1 MFYIFTISSFGL
13 ISTAI
18 LTNLN
23 KSVFGAKLFLSF
35 NRRLY
40 SSYIIQSP
48 NWSDLKI
55 DRKFKQWLGGFIDGF
70 GSFSREYTYSG
81 QKNLHISFRLNVVNK
96 DILNELHKKYGGFL
110 STYYKCN
117 GSGYTI
123 YEITETKGIR
133 SFLYDINGFLRNP
146 ISILE
151 FNDMCSKF
159 NIKSLYLN
167 KSFKQKPLSFK
178 NAWLAGLVDSQS
190 SKYLIKLNNNTW
202 ELYWII
208 TIFNWG
214 NYSLS
219 SINGISKYGGEVVNN
234 TINFSDKYHQMEIL
248 NLKQY
253 FYQYSLDY
261 CLQDKMS
268 LVSEILDI
276 KRILHYN
283 NPCTTKKGYLAVLR
297 LNELSKKI

>member
-1 MFYIFTISSFGL
+1 MPLLYIFIISSFGI

-23 KSVFGAKLFLSF
+23 KSVFGAKQ
-35 NRRLY
+35 Y
-40 SSYIIQSP
+40 SSYIVKSS
-48 NWSDLKI
+48 NFSDFKF
-55 DRKFKQWLGGFIDGF
+55 DRKFRQWLGGFIDGF
-70 GSFSREYTYSG
+70 GSFSEESTYSWE
-81 QKNLHISFRLNVVNK
+81 KKLHISLKLSVVNK
-96 DILNELHKKYGGFL
+96 DILNILHNRYGGSL
-110 STYYKCN
+110 LTIYKCN

-123 YEITETKGIR
+123 YEITEAKGIK
-133 SFLYDINGFLRNP
+133 SFLYEINGFLRNP

-167 KSFKQKPLSFK
+167 KYFKQEPLSFK

-190 SKYLIKLNNNTW
+190 SKNLIKLTNNSW

-208 TIFNWG
+208 TVFNWG

-219 SINGISKYGGEVVNN
+219 SVNGISKYGGQVINN
-234 TINFSDKYHQMEIL
+234 TFNFSDKYHQMEIL
-248 NLKQY
+248 NLKHY
-253 FYQYSLDY
+253 FYQYSLDSY
-261 CLQDKMS
+261 LREKMS
-268 LVSEILDI
+268 LVSEILDT

-283 NPCTTKKGYLAVLR
+283 NPSSTKKGYLAVLK
-297 LNELSKKI
+297 LNELRKKI